1 MMLDKNRILSNFR
14 NPNINSNFIEK
25 ELYKYIY
32 SNAYEIL
39 LLNADKKNCKCIYN
53 FIASVAKFDDWSE
66 YDLTNNLAFK
76 HPQIVHYEYEICEY
90 RLIDISE
97 FQKFLINHEGISES
111 DFNEIISAINIPNIF
126 KIYIKDSE
134 IDWLDFFIE
143 YDNNYKYL
151 RINYT
156 D

>member
-1 MMLDKNRILSNFR
+1 MLDKNRILSNFR

-25 ELYKYIY
+25 ELYKYVY

-53 FIASVAKFDDWSE
+53 FIASVAKFEHWSE
-66 YDLTNNLAFK
+66 YDLTNDLTFK
-76 HPQIVHYEYEICEY
+76 HPQIVHYEFEICEY

-97 FQKFLINHEGISES
+97 FQKFLINYEDISES
-111 DFNEIISAINIPNIF
+111 DFNEIISAINTPKIF
-126 KIYIKDSE
+126 KIYIKDSKT
-134 IDWLDFFIE
+134 DWLDFFIE